1 MTRNPELSPAELTI
15 AVGNAI
21 AGAAREMREAGPED
35 ARYRGVATALKLAV
49 EDAVGAAAWGF
60 TSPRKLD
67 DAENAI
73 LTAALDAALA
83 AIAAAAGDATVA
95 AGDDA

>member
-1 MTRNPELSPAELTI
+1 MTRNPELSPAEITI

-21 AGAAREMREAGPED
+21 AGAARDMREAGPED

-49 EDAVGAAAWGF
+49 ADAVGDAVWGF
-60 TSPRKLD
+60 TSHRKMEA
-67 DAENAI
+67 AENAI

-83 AIAAAAGDATVA
+83 AIAAAAGDATIA